1 MLKCFNE
8 LKEALMN
15 TPKFKEILLTRRQEI
30 MNHSAQS
37 IMTESENFPDELDQ
51 VTADAERDMVI
62 RIERHKRENLL
73 LINDA
78 LHRLQDGNFGTCKEC
93 EDQIEL
99 RRLIHNPLAVNC
111 FSCQEDLEFQNSKFV
126 PVKIID

>member
-1 MLKCFNE
+1 
-8 LKEALMN
+8 MN
-15 TPKFKEILLTRRQEI
+15 LPKFKDILITRRQEI
-30 MNHSAQS
+30 MNHSSRS
-37 IMTESENFPDELDQ
+37 IAAEAESFPDELDQ
-51 VTADAERDMVI
+51 VSADAERDMVI

-78 LHRLQDGNFGTCKEC
+78 LHRLQDGNFGVCHEC

-99 RRLIHNPLAVNC
+99 RRLVHNPLAVNC
-111 FSCQEDLEFQNSKFV
+111 FSCQEDLEIQNSKFV